1 MTEQLKNVLEAF
13 SELCGDPTVP
23 RNIKQKVDSVT
34 KLLKD
39 ASMELPLRKSKAMY
53 ELEEIVEDV
62 NIDPYVR
69 TQIYNAIG
77 LLERC

>member
-1 MTEQLKNVLEAF
+1 MTEQLRDVLEAF
-13 SELCGDPTVP
+13 SELCDDPTVP

-62 NIDPYVR
+62 NIDPFVR